1 VKKIKKLIF
10 IILMTLLNLTETNA
24 VIKDSLFATV
34 GNKAI
39 TQSDIINEIKIVL
52 ILSEKK
58 FSEENRSMLE
68 QAGIQQLITRNVKK
82 IEIEK
87 YESLDFNKEELNSR
101 IKEFAN
107 SLNVS
112 LEDLKN
118 IFSQNKVNFEIL
130 VDNIKTDLLWN
141 SLIFQLYKNRLSINV
156 DEIEEQLKQI
166 NTEKKSFEYLL
177 AEIIVKP
184 IPKRELELGIKKIKN
199 KIETEGFENTAR
211 SISIAS
217 TASNGG
223 KLTNWLSDK
232 SISQELNALLSN
244 TKIGN
249 VAEPIFIPQG
259 IVFFKVLD
267 KKSEKEIVNLEE
279 EKDKLVN
286 FEKQKILNMH
296 AVTHYDKLRR
306 SVAINYY

>member
-1 VKKIKKLIF
+1 
-10 IILMTLLNLTETNA
+10 MTLLNLTEANA

-68 QAGIQQLITRNVKK
+68 QAAIQQLITRNVKK

-87 YESLDFNKEELNSR
+87 YESLDFSKEDLNSR
-101 IKEFAN
+101 IKEFAI
-107 SLNVS
+107 SLNLS

-118 IFSQNKVNFEIL
+118 VFSQNKVNFEIL
-130 VDNIKTDLLWN
+130 VDNIKIDLLWN

-156 DEIEEQLKQI
+156 DEIEEQLKEI
-166 NTEKKSFEYLL
+166 NIEKKYFEYLL

-184 IPKRELELGIKKIKN
+184 IPKSELELGIKKIKN

-211 SISIAS
+211 SISIAQ

-223 KLTNWLSDK
+223 KLTDWLSDK
-232 SISQELNALLSN
+232 SISQELRTLLSN

-249 VAEPIFIPQG
+249 VAEPIFIAQG
-259 IVFFKVLD
+259 IIFFKVLD

-306 SVAINYY
+306 SVAVNYY